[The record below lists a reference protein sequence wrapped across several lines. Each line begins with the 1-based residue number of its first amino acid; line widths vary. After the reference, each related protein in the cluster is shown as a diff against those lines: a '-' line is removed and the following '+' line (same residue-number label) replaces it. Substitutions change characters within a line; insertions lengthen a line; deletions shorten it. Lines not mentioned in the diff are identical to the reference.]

1 MPGDANA
8 ETPATPSS
16 AMLGTGTAGVSASSP
31 TPDRFSLR
39 RLLLA
44 ASPLG
49 LLGALVAL
57 ELPICPSRI
66 MLGIPC
72 PGCGLTRATEAL
84 VHGDLLAMLVY
95 HPLAPII
102 APVAIFAV
110 LRTVLVYGGVLRSDQ
125 ADWLN
130 RVPRNVW
137 TTIGF
142 ALVGLWSARAL
153 GLLGGLPDPL
163 DPTRGLIWRAFAWL
177 ATLAGL

>member
-1 MPGDANA
+1 M
-8 ETPATPSS
+8 
-16 AMLGTGTAGVSASSP
+16 
-31 TPDRFSLR
+31 
-39 RLLLA
+39 
-44 ASPLG
+44 
-49 LLGALVAL
+49 AL

>member
-1 MPGDANA
+1 MPGTATSET
-8 ETPATPSS
+8 ETPATSLAAEGLP
-16 AMLGTGTAGVSASSP
+16 AQDAGVSPSVRP
-31 TPDRFSLR
+31 FSLW

-49 LLGALVAL
+49 LFGVLVSL
-57 ELPICPSRI
+57 ELPICPSKI
-66 MLGIPC
+66 MLGVPC

-84 VHGDLLAMLVY
+84 FQGDLLGMLVY
-95 HPLAPII
+95 HPLAPIV
-102 APVAIFAV
+102 APVAIFGV
-110 LRTVLVYGGVLRSDQ
+110 VRTVLVYGGALRSDQ

-137 TTIGF
+137 TGIGL

-163 DPTRGLIWRAFAWL
+163 DPTRGLIWRAFAWVG
-177 ATLAGL
+177 GLLGM